1 MDMRKHLPNSRW
13 ITNADLERRGGE
25 YNGTIRSVTAK
36 MLRNTYTK
44 ENQVQPVIRFEDDY
58 ELVPNKTMRTELI
71 EHFGW
76 ESDSWIGQHLTI
88 VLRMAKR
95 LDSSTSGVRAT
106 KHLVWDTAPDG
117 DRLDAFNV
125 GDEDVRNVPD
135 VDPFENEFDGH
146 EDDAAGED
154 DDFDRHPTTGRR
166 RR

>member
-1 MDMRKHLPNSRW
+1 MRKHLPNSRW

-76 ESDSWIGQHLTI
+76 ESDLWALT
-88 VLRMAKR
+88 RKR
-95 LDSSTSGVRAT
+95 GNLDG
-106 KHLVWDTAPDG
+106 P
-117 DRLDAFNV
+117 
-125 GDEDVRNVPD
+125 PQ
-135 VDPFENEFDGH
+135 
-146 EDDAAGED
+146 
-154 DDFDRHPTTGRR
+154 
-166 RR
+166 